1 MVSKCVENQKRMQR
15 SKRVI
20 KVNKS
25 NTTNRNRIER
35 VDAANQELK
44 SVLFISP
51 CENSELVKKIMSL
64 EEQNKLRSTNQMKVV
79 DFLVKV

>member
-1 MVSKCVENQKRMQR
+1 MVSKCVENQKHMQR
-15 SKRVI
+15 SKQVI

-25 NTTNRNRIER
+25 NTTNHNRVRR

-44 SVLFISP
+44 SFLFITS

-64 EEQNKLRSTNQMKVV
+64 EEQNKIRSTNQMKVV

>member
-1 MVSKCVENQKRMQR
+1 MCGKSKTYAKIQTKQ
-15 SKRVI
+15 VI

-44 SVLFISP
+44 SP
-51 CENSELVKKIMSL
+51 CENSELVKKTMSL
-64 EEQNKLRSTNQMKVV
+64 EEQNKLRRTNLMKVV
-79 DFLVKV
+79 DYLVKV

>member
-1 MVSKCVENQKRMQR
+1 M
-15 SKRVI
+15 I
-20 KVNKS
+20 KVHKS
-25 NTTNRNRIER
+25 NKTNCNIFRR

>member
-1 MVSKCVENQKRMQR
+1 M
-15 SKRVI
+15 I

-25 NTTNRNRIER
+25 NKTNCNRFRR

-51 CENSELVKKIMSL
+51 CENSELVKKITSL
-64 EEQNKLRSTNQMKVV
+64 EEQNELRRTNQMKV
-79 DFLVKV
+79 

>member
-15 SKRVI
+15 SKQVI

-35 VDAANQELK
+35 IDAANQELK
-44 SVLFISP
+44 SVIFISP

>member
-1 MVSKCVENQKRMQR
+1 MCGKSKTYAKIQTKQ
-15 SKRVI
+15 VI

-44 SVLFISP
+44 SVLFISR